1 MRTPDDVEPG
11 CISDV
16 VTVKVGSLSGFLQ
29 SCFKLS
35 SRKDQLIDLVR
46 GSLVEGLWS
55 ELDRWSDRKRFQAL
69 DVLQTII
76 HPENEVLATFF

>member
-1 MRTPDDVEPG
+1 MEPG
-11 CISDV
+11 RISDF

-46 GSLVEGLWS
+46 GSIEGGLWS
-55 ELDRWSDRKRFQAL
+55 ELDRWSDGKRFQAL
-69 DVLQTII
+69 DVLQAII
-76 HPENEVLATFF
+76 YPENEVLVIFF